1 MGRCGD
7 LFGRRPRRC
16 RADSRGLALITQPRG
31 QFDVTPEQRAIGA
44 LAAEVAARE
53 IAPHVAQWDREHVF
67 PRELYRKLTD
77 AGIMGILVPEEYGG
91 AGAEYLSYALAIEE
105 LARVDAGTAVTVSVH
120 SMICSAICRLGT
132 PQQKEFWLPQLA
144 SGDVLAGFA
153 LTESDAGS
161 DAAALRATAKRSNGG
176 YVLDGRKQ
184 WCSTGSY
191 AGVIMGMFRTGGAG
205 ARGVSAF
212 LIDAALPGISVERVT
227 EKLGIHTSN
236 TCDVAFDGVEVDSNA
251 LLGEEGAG
259 FANAMSALTAGRI
272 GIAAQAIGILA
283 ACLDESVKF
292 AKERVAFGKPIGAF
306 EGISFKIAQMATD
319 LDAAR
324 LLNYRAAA
332 LADAGESFAL
342 AASKAKLFAS
352 TAARK
357 HAAEALQIHGG
368 YGYTSE
374 FPVERHY
381 RDAKITE
388 IYEGTSEIQQLIV
401 ARSLLGRLD

>member
-1 MGRCGD
+1 MN
-7 LFGRRPRRC
+7 
-16 RADSRGLALITQPRG
+16 AQSATSA
-31 QFDVTPEQRAIGA
+31 QFELTDEQRAIGA
-44 LAAEVAARE
+44 LAAEIAQRE
-53 IAPHVAQWDREHVF
+53 IAPFVAQWDREHVF
-67 PRELYRKLTD
+67 PRELYAKLSN

-91 AGAEYLSYALAIEE
+91 AGADYLSYALAIEE
-105 LARVDAGTAVTVSVH
+105 LSKVDAGTAVTVSVH
-120 SMICSAICRLGT
+120 SMICSAILKLGT
-132 PQQKEFWLPQLA
+132 AQQKNRWLKQLA
-144 SGDVLAGFA
+144 TEDVIAGFA

-161 DAAALRATAKRSNGG
+161 DAAALRASAKRVNGG
-176 YVLDGRKQ
+176 YLLNGRKQ
-184 WCSTGSY
+184 WCTTGTY

-212 LIDAALPGISVERVT
+212 LIEPNLTGLTVERVT

-236 TCDVAFDGVEVDSNA
+236 TCDLAFDGVEIGSDA
-251 LLGEEGAG
+251 LLGEEGEG
-259 FANAMSALTAGRI
+259 FGSAMTALTAGRV
-272 GIAAQAIGILA
+272 GIAAQAIGILG
-283 ACLDESVKF
+283 ACLDESVRF

-306 EGISFKIAQMATD
+306 EGVSFKIAQMAMD

-324 LLNYRAAA
+324 LLTYRAAA
-332 LADAGESFAL
+332 LADAGQPFGL

-374 FPVERHY
+374 FPAERHY

-388 IYEGTSEIQQLIV
+388 IYEGTSEIQQLII
-401 ARSLLGRLD
+401 ARSLLGRLE

>member
-1 MGRCGD
+1 MIASGR
-7 LFGRRPRRC
+7 
-16 RADSRGLALITQPRG
+16 A
-31 QFDVTPEQRAIGA
+31 QFELTEEQRAIGA
-44 LAAEVAARE
+44 LAAEIAQRE
-53 IAPHVAQWDREHVF
+53 IAPFVAQWDREHVF
-67 PRELYRKLTD
+67 PRELYAKLTD
-77 AGIMGILVPEEYGG
+77 AGIMGIVVPDEYGG
-91 AGAEYLSYALAIEE
+91 SGADYLSYALAIEE

-120 SMICSAICRLGT
+120 SMICSAILKLGNAG
-132 PQQKEFWLPQLA
+132 QRERWLPLLA
-144 SGDVLAGFA
+144 TGNVIAGFA

-161 DAAALRATAKRSNGG
+161 DAAAIRATAKRTAAG
-176 YVLDGRKQ
+176 YVVNGRKQ
-184 WCSTGSY
+184 WCTSGSY
-191 AGVIMGMFRTGGAG
+191 AGVIMGMFRTSGVG

-212 LIDAALPGISVERVT
+212 LIEPNRPGITVERVT

-236 TCDVAFDGVEVDSNA
+236 TCDLAFDDVAIPGDA

-259 FANAMSALTAGRI
+259 FGNAMTALTAGRI

-292 AKERVAFGKPIGAF
+292 AKERIAFGKAIGAY
-306 EGISFKIAQMATD
+306 EGISFKIAQMAMD

-324 LLNYRAAA
+324 MLTYRAAA
-332 LADAGESFAL
+332 LADSGAPFAL

-357 HAAEALQIHGG
+357 HAAEAVQIHGG

-374 FPVERHY
+374 FAVARHY

-388 IYEGTSEIQQLIV
+388 IYEGTSEIQQLII

>member
-1 MGRCGD
+1 M
-7 LFGRRPRRC
+7 LAET
-16 RADSRGLALITQPRG
+16 RA
-31 QFDVTPEQRAIGA
+31 QFELTNEQRAIGA
-44 LAAEVAARE
+44 LAAEIARRE
-53 IAPHVAQWDREHVF
+53 IAPFVAAWDRGHVF
-67 PRELYRKLTD
+67 PRELYGKLTE

-91 AGAEYLSYALAIEE
+91 AGAGYVSYALAIEE
-105 LARVDAGTAVTVSVH
+105 LARVDAGTAATASVH
-120 SMICSAICRLGT
+120 SMICAAISKLGT
-132 PQQKEFWLPQLA
+132 PVQRERWLRPLA
-144 SGDVLAGFA
+144 TGNVIAGFA

-161 DAAALRATAKRSNGG
+161 DAAALRATARRTETG
-176 YVLDGRKQ
+176 YVLNGRKQ
-184 WCSTGSY
+184 WCSSGSY
-191 AGVIMGMFRTGGAG
+191 AGVVMGMFRTGGPG

-212 LIDAALPGISVERVT
+212 LVDPSLPGVTVERVT
-227 EKLGIHTSN
+227 DKLGIRTSN
-236 TCDVAFDGVEVDSNA
+236 TCDLGFDEVKLGADA
-251 LLGEEGAG
+251 LLGAEGAG
-259 FANAMSALTAGRI
+259 FGNALTALTAGRI

-292 AKERVAFGKPIGAF
+292 AKERTAFGKPIGAF
-306 EGISFKIAQMATD
+306 EAVSFKVAQMATD

-324 LLNYRAAA
+324 MLTYRAAA
-332 LADAGESFAL
+332 LADAGEPFAV

-388 IYEGTSEIQQLIV
+388 IYEGTSEIQQLII

>member
-1 MGRCGD
+1 VITSKRSQ
-7 LFGRRPRRC
+7 F
-16 RADSRGLALITQPRG
+16 ALT
-31 QFDVTPEQRAIGA
+31 DEQQQIGA
-44 LAAEVAARE
+44 LVREIAQRE
-53 IAPHVAQWDREHVF
+53 IAPFVAQWDRDRVF
-67 PRELYRKLTD
+67 PRELYGKLTD
-77 AGIMGILVPEEYGG
+77 AGIMGILIPEEYGG
-91 AGAEYLSYALAIEE
+91 AAADYLSYALAIEE
-105 LARVDAGTAVTVSVH
+105 MARVDAGTAVTLSVH
-120 SMICSAICRLGT
+120 SMICAAILKLGT
-132 PQQKEFWLPQLA
+132 EEQKRRWLPALA
-144 SGDVLAGFA
+144 TQDVIAGFA

-161 DAAALRATAKRSNGG
+161 DAVALRATAKRTDRG
-176 YVLDGRKQ
+176 YVLNGRKQ
-184 WCSTGSY
+184 WCTSGSY

-212 LIDAALPGISVERVT
+212 LIEPNLAGISVERVT

-236 TCDVAFDGVEVDSNA
+236 TCDLAFDDVLVQREA

-259 FANAMSALTAGRI
+259 FGNAMTALTAGRI

-292 AKERVAFGKPIGAF
+292 AKERSAFGKPVGAF
-306 EGISFKIAQMATD
+306 EGISFKIAQMAMD

-324 LLNYRAAA
+324 LLTYRAAA
-332 LADAGESFAL
+332 LADAGEPFAL

-368 YGYTSE
+368 YGYTTE
-374 FPVERHY
+374 FAVERHY

-401 ARSLLGRLD
+401 ARSLLGRLE

>member
-1 MGRCGD
+1 M
-7 LFGRRPRRC
+7 P
-16 RADSRGLALITQPRG
+16 AVQRG
-31 QFDVTPEQRAIGA
+31 QFELTDEQRAIGA
-44 LAAEVAARE
+44 LAAEIAQRE
-53 IAPHVAQWDREHVF
+53 IAPSVAQWDRDHVF
-67 PRELYRKLTD
+67 PRELYKKLTD
-77 AGIMGILVPEEYGG
+77 AGIMGILVPDEYGG
-91 AGAEYLSYALAIEE
+91 AGADYLSYALAIEE

-120 SMICSAICRLGT
+120 SMICSAVRALGSAE
-132 PQQKEFWLPQLA
+132 QKERWLPALA
-144 SGDVLAGFA
+144 TADVIAGFA

-161 DAAALRATAKRSNGG
+161 DAGALRATAKRRNGG
-176 YVLDGRKQ
+176 YVLNGRKQ
-184 WCSTGSY
+184 WCTSGSY
-191 AGVIMGMFRTGGAG
+191 AGVIMGMFRTGGPG
-205 ARGVSAF
+205 PRGVSAF
-212 LIDAALPGISVERVT
+212 LVDASLPGITIERVT

-236 TCDVAFDGVEVDSNA
+236 TCDLSFDGVELSADA
-251 LLGEEGAG
+251 LLGEENSG
-259 FANAMSALTAGRI
+259 FGNAMTALTAGRI

-283 ACLDESVKF
+283 ACLDESIAF
-292 AKERVAFGKPIGAF
+292 AKDRLAFGKPIGAF
-306 EGISFKIAQMATD
+306 EGVSFKIAQMAMD

-332 LADAGESFAL
+332 LADAGEPFAL

-388 IYEGTSEIQQLIV
+388 IYEGTSEIQQLII
-401 ARSLLGRLD
+401 ARSLLGRFD

>member
-1 MGRCGD
+1 M
-7 LFGRRPRRC
+7 LS
-16 RADSRGLALITQPRG
+16 AQRG
-31 QFDVTPEQRAIGA
+31 QFELTGEQRAIGA
-44 LAAEVAARE
+44 LAAEIAQRE
-53 IAPHVAQWDREHVF
+53 IAPNVARWDRDHVF
-67 PRELYRKLTD
+67 PRELYKILTD
-77 AGIMGILVPEEYGG
+77 AGIMGILVPDEYGG
-91 AGAEYLSYALAIEE
+91 AGADYLSYALAIEE

-132 PQQKEFWLPQLA
+132 AEQKERWLPPLA
-144 SGDVLAGFA
+144 AGDVIAGFA

-161 DAAALRATAKRSNGG
+161 DAAALRATAKRSSGG
-176 YVLDGRKQ
+176 YVLHGRKQ
-184 WCSTGSY
+184 WCTSGSY
-191 AGVIMGMFRTGGAG
+191 AGLIMGMFRTGGPG
-205 ARGVSAF
+205 PRGVSAF
-212 LIDAALPGISVERVT
+212 LIEASLPGITIERVT

-236 TCDVAFDGVEVDSNA
+236 TCDLSFDGVELGDDA
-251 LLGEEGAG
+251 LLGEENAG
-259 FANAMSALTAGRI
+259 FGNAMTALTAGRI

-283 ACLDESVKF
+283 ACVDESVKF
-292 AKERVAFGKPIGAF
+292 ARERLAFGKPIGAF
-306 EGISFKIAQMATD
+306 EGVSFKIAQMAMD

-374 FPVERHY
+374 FAVERHY

-388 IYEGTSEIQQLIV
+388 IYEGTSEIQQLII
-401 ARSLLGRLD
+401 ARSLLGRFD